1 MPWKRHVLVV
11 ANVTAA
17 SQELLS
23 ALRERA
29 EREPT
34 AIHLIVPAAV
44 GGGRA
49 AAYRTL
55 EDALTRLRHGGF
67 EADGLVGDADPV
79 GAVTDVWD
87 PKRHDEII
95 VSTLPIGVSKWLPAG
110 LPQRIERLTG
120 APVTHV
126 VCQPPGQGPQATP
139 APAHEDRGPLMGP
152 LSVLGW
158 GSAQRQSPRLAQR
171 VGGSPERPQ
180 TSS

>member
-1 MPWKRHVLVV
+1 M
-11 ANVTAA
+11 ANVTAG
-17 SQELLS
+17 SKELLS

-34 AIHLIVPAAV
+34 AIHLIVPSTSF

-49 AAYRTL
+49 AAYQTL
-55 EDALTRLRHGGF
+55 EDALTRLRDAGL
-67 EADGLVGDADPV
+67 EADGSIGHADPV

-95 VSTLPIGVSKWLPAG
+95 VSTLPLGVSKWLRAG

-126 VCQPPGQGPQATP
+126 VSQPAGQAPQGGP
-139 APAHEDRGPLMGP
+139 APAHEDRGMLMGP

-158 GSAQRQSPRLAQR
+158 GSARRESTRSAQR
-171 VGGSPERPQ
+171 AGGSPERSKTEPD
-180 TSS
+180 